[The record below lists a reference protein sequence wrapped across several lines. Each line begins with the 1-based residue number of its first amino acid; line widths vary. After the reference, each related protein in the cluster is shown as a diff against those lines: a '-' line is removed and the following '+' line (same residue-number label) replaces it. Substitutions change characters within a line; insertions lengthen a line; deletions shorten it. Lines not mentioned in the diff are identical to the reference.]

1 MGSDWSNGCEGSG
14 SGWVEGGKR
23 RRRGEERG
31 SISVCPSEALTD
43 DEVYECIW

>member
-1 MGSDWSNGCEGSG
+1 MG
-14 SGWVEGGKR
+14 GGREEKETGK
-23 RRRGEERG
+23 GERE